1 MKVKPYQ
8 KLALIYNKVMKTVD
22 YDSWTKYILEIASN
36 NLKSNAK
43 VLELASGNCNMAKI
57 ISKKYPDF
65 IATDISFSMLKS
77 ANDFGIEK
85 VCCDMS
91 KLPFNKKFDFIFSAF
106 DSINY
111 LLSKRKLHNLFKEV
125 LFVLSNN
132 GIFTFDVSL
141 ERNSIEYEI
150 SNKVEDNYNG
160 YNFQRI
166 NKYNKRSKIHYNT
179 FNIMDSYGKNFKEIH
194 KQKIYDIMTYFSLAE
209 KVGFHIEH
217 CYDCFTFNDLKAD
230 SERAQFILKRAK

>member
-8 KLALIYNKVMKTVD
+8 KLALIYNRVMKNVD
-22 YDSWTKYILEIASN
+22 YNSWSKYILEIATNYLTSD
-36 NLKSNAK
+36 AK

-57 ISKKYPDF
+57 ISKKYPDY
-65 IATDISFSMLKS
+65 IATDISFAMLKS
-77 ANDFGIEK
+77 RNSFDVEK

-91 KLPFNKKFDFIFSAF
+91 KLPFNRKFDFIFSTF

-111 LLSKRKLHNLFKEV
+111 LLSKKKLHNFFKEV

-160 YNFQRI
+160 YNFERI
-166 NKYNKRSKIHYNT
+166 NKYNKRSKIHYNE
-179 FNIMDSYGKNFKEIH
+179 FNIIDNNGTNFKEIH

-209 KVGFHIEH
+209 KVGFHIES
-217 CYDCFTFNDLKAD
+217 CYDCFTLNDLKAD
-230 SERAQFILKRAK
+230 SERAQFILKRVN